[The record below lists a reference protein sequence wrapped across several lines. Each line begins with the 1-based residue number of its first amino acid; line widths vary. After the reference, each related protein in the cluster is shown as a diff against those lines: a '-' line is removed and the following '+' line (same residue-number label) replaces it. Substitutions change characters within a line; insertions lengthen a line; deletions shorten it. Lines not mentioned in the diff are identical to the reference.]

1 MTDSLAISKIK
12 DAFDTYKNT
21 VFMIET
27 DLSFWQSFIKL
38 SIKDYQ
44 SKPSRPE
51 VIFQAIFH
59 AYNINPKTNSG
70 FLKTVKTN
78 YSRKTVDLEMQSGD
92 FFVWIM
98 LLSMLKTYNA
108 LENLLLQ
115 SIQIKYYPLL
125 KDPILSKN
133 ACDAIHREIKNNLI
147 SIGVKPDPKNN
158 RHLIDF
164 IKTKSS
170 LIKSFLILPVR
181 VDLITSWED
190 FFELISILRNIVAH
204 HGTIISSDTH
214 NLIKSKAKDLFERHF
229 VLKEEGAGYNHIKP
243 IQEQF
248 LNFLN
253 YYNDYSV
260 NVVKLIFNQN
270 DLTFIGIT

>member
-1 MTDSLAISKIK
+1 MTDSLANSKIK
-12 DAFDTYKNT
+12 DAFETYKNT
-21 VFMIET
+21 VFMVET
-27 DLSFWQSFIKL
+27 DLRFWQSFIKL

-44 SKPSRPE
+44 SKPSSPE

-70 FLKTVKTN
+70 FLKTVKTD
-78 YSRKTVDLEMQSGD
+78 YSRKTIDLETQSGD
-92 FFVWIM
+92 FFIWIM

-108 LENLLLQ
+108 LEILLLQ
-115 SIQIKYYPLL
+115 SIQKKYYPSL

-133 ACDAIHREIKNNLI
+133 ACDLIHREIKNNLI
-147 SIGVKPDPKNN
+147 SNGIKPDLKNN

-170 LIKSFLILPVR
+170 QIKRFLILPIR
-181 VDLITSWED
+181 IDLTTSWEN
-190 FFELISILRNIVAH
+190 FFELISILRNIIAH

-214 NLIKSKAKDLFERHF
+214 NSIKSKAKDLFERHF
-229 VLKEEGAGYNHIKP
+229 ILKTEMAGYNHIKP

-253 YYNDYSV
+253 FYNDFSV